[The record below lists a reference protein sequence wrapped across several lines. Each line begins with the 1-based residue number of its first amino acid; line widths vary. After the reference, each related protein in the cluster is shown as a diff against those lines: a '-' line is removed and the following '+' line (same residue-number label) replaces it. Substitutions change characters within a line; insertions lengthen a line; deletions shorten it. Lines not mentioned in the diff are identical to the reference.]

1 MKVAILGMGTVGSG
15 VLRVI
20 QDNQELIKERIGE
33 PIEVT
38 HIFGRKLH
46 NYHHCDLTDIEHVKD
61 IDTLVESDIDLAI
74 EVLGGIDFTYDVHK
88 KLLSR
93 GIHVTSANKDMLA
106 LHIDELAQI
115 GNENKAQLSYEA
127 SSAGGIPII
136 SNLQYGLN
144 ANKISRVLGILN
156 GTTNYILT
164 KMSQDNMPYETALA
178 EAQEKG
184 YAEADPTNDVE
195 GFDAQRKIVLLSRLA
210 YGKKIDIEQVP
221 VKGISDVA
229 IQDIEIAKENNMVI
243 KLLGASQCDGKNLEI
258 SVEPIL
264 LPTDHQLAS
273 VDDAMN
279 GVFVNGNA
287 VGETMFYGPGA
298 GSLETASAIVSDVMN
313 VARFGFVGNFL
324 PDEEA
329 LLNLKGARHP
339 YYIRFNGSPD
349 HAQDILSDEKIKYH
363 VLKSDHFFTIQTE
376 EISREEL
383 NRLKERS
390 DVARSYEMLGV
401 DDK

>member
-15 VLRVI
+15 VLKVI

-46 NYHHCDLTDIEHVKD
+46 NYHNCDLTGIKHEND
-61 IDTLVESDIDLAI
+61 IDALVESDIDLAI
-74 EVLGGIDFTYDVHK
+74 EVLGGIDFTYDVQK
-88 KLLSR
+88 KFLRR
-93 GIHVTSANKDMLA
+93 GIHVASANKDMLA
-106 LHIDELAQI
+106 LHIDELARI
-115 GNENKAQLSYEA
+115 GNENQAQLSYEA

-136 SNLQYGLN
+136 SSLQYGLN
-144 ANKISRVLGILN
+144 ANKITRILGIFN

-164 KMSQDNMPYETALA
+164 KMSQDDMPYEIALK

-184 YAEADPTNDVE
+184 YAEVDPTNDVE

-221 VKGISDVA
+221 VKGISSVS
-229 IQDIEIAKENNMVI
+229 IQDIEIAKENNFVM
-243 KLLGASQCDGKNLEI
+243 KLLGASEYDGKNLEI

-264 LPTDHQLAS
+264 LPADHQLAS

-313 VARFGFVGNFL
+313 IARFGFVGNFV

-329 LLNLKGARHP
+329 LINLKDTRHP
-339 YYIRFNGSPD
+339 YYIRFNGTPEQV
-349 HAQDILSDEKIKYH
+349 QDVLSAEKIKYRA
-363 VLKSDHFFTIQTE
+363 LKSDSFFTIQSE
-376 EISREEL
+376 EISRVEL
-383 NRLKERS
+383 DRLKDRS
-390 DVARSYEMLGV
+390 DVASSYEMLGV
-401 DDK
+401 DE